1 MTYDVLIK
9 GGSVVDG
16 SGSDSVLADI
26 AVVDGKIAEIAPS
39 IEGDAREQINASG
52 MVVTPGFID
61 PHTHFDGQATWDQE
75 LAPTSW
81 HGITTAVMG
90 NCGVGFAPAH
100 RGKQQRDELIELMEG
115 VEDIP
120 GTALWQG
127 MSWNWESF
135 PEYLDELDRLP
146 RKIDVMAHVPHGAL
160 RPYVMGERGLGKEHA
175 TAKDIEVMTEIVRES
190 VAAGAAGFSTNRMAL
205 HKSLSGIS
213 VPGTFAEEDE
223 LLALTRPMGEL
234 GHGVLQVIPDGVV
247 GENPGACERE
257 IDMYRRI
264 SLETGVPV
272 TFSLAIPH
280 NDLELSD
287 RILQLVDKAN
297 ADGARL
303 IPQCQARAAG
313 YLMGWESMN
322 PFLDDCPTARE
333 VHKLAPGQRRQKAA
347 DPEIRAKILS
357 EFDRD
362 AFYSVHTR
370 AMAFPT
376 TYLVSG
382 DYVCEPDHNRSL
394 IIEAERL
401 GVDPI
406 ELLYDWMTEGMAQSF
421 FSGYGDGNL
430 DRIVQQLNH
439 PAAVPSLADGGAH
452 VSIMCDAGVPSFML
466 QHYVRERSRGTKM
479 KLESVVEKLTSK
491 PAAIYNLKD
500 RGLLQKGLRADI
512 NVIDVDNIKLKPLET
527 LYDLPLGAPRLMQA
541 ADGYIATLCN
551 GDVTYHSGKG
561 TESYPGGLVRLGH

>member
-1 MTYDVLIK
+1 MYDILIK
-9 GGSVVDG
+9 GGTVVDG
-16 SGSDSVLADI
+16 TGGDKYQADI
-26 AVVDGKIAEIAPS
+26 AISGGVIGKIEPGIEDQAE
-39 IEGDAREQINASG
+39 EVLDATGLS
-52 MVVTPGFID
+52 VTPGFID

-81 HGITTAVMG
+81 HGVTTAVMG

-100 RGKQQRDELIELMEG
+100 RSKQHREELIELMEG

-127 MSWNWESF
+127 MSWNWETF
-135 PEYLDELDRLP
+135 PEYMDELERLP
-146 RKIDVMAHVPHGAL
+146 RKIDVMAHLPHGAL
-160 RPYVMGERGLGKEHA
+160 RPYVMGQRGLGKEHA
-175 TAKDIEVMTEIVRES
+175 TAEDIESMANIIREA

-205 HKSLSGIS
+205 HKSLSGVS
-213 VPGTFAEEDE
+213 VPGTFAEEEE
-223 LLALTRPMGEL
+223 LFALVRPMGEL
-234 GHGVLQVIPDGVV
+234 GQGVLQVIPDGVV

-257 IDMYRRI
+257 IQMYHRI
-264 SLETGVPV
+264 SVETGVPV

-280 NDLELSD
+280 NDLELGE

-297 ADGARL
+297 SDGARL

-313 YLMGWESMN
+313 YLMGWEAMN

-333 VHKLAPGQRRQKAA
+333 VHKLPPSERRRKAA
-347 DPEIRAKILS
+347 DSGIRAKILA

-362 AFYSVHTR
+362 AFYAVHTR

-376 TYLVSG
+376 TYLLSG
-382 DYVCEPDHNRSL
+382 DYICEPDHDKSL
-394 IIEAERL
+394 IAQAEHL
-401 GVDPI
+401 NVDPI

-430 DRIVQQLNH
+430 DRIVKQLNH
-439 PAAVPSLADGGAH
+439 SSAVPSLADGGAH

-466 QHYVRERSRGTKM
+466 QHYVRDRTQSPRM
-479 KLESVVEKLTSK
+479 KLEAVVEKLSSK

-500 RGLLQKGLRADI
+500 RGKLEEGLRADVNI
-512 NVIDVDNIKLKPLET
+512 IDTDNIKLKMYET

-541 ADGYIATLCN
+541 VDGYVATVCK
-551 GDVTYHSGKG
+551 GKFTYRDGRA
-561 TESYPGGLVRLGH
+561 TENYPGGLIRLGS